1 MIVCPGPRLL
11 RARPRRSRKGTVTA
25 ELNLTALVDVL
36 TVLVIF
42 ALINFNPPGELLT

>member
-1 MIVCPGPRLL
+1 MIVCPGRKLL
-11 RARPRRSRKGTVTA
+11 GARPRRARKGIVTA

-42 ALINFNPPGELLT
+42 GLINFNPSGELLT